1 MNARIVAL
9 ILGALLLLLG
19 ALVASNVAH
28 YGHLQGNPLGP
39 LPQLVKGSLGTAP
52 GLTQS
57 LANTT
62 PLLLAGA
69 AVFLALRA
77 GLFNIG
83 AEGQFLVGALACTA
97 VALRLPGVVGIVLGT
112 LAAVLAGALW
122 AYPAGAIKAYRGG
135 HEVITTIMLN
145 NLAVLFTDYLVIGP
159 LRASGGDTTTPSLDA
174 SSRLPNVVQSG
185 AFSVNVALPVALA
198 LALALGWWL
207 RRTVAGYELRAV
219 GANPTA
225 ARYAGVDPKRTI
237 VRAMLASG
245 AIAGFAGAVQVLA
258 YEGRFYTGFSPGY
271 GFDALGVALLAG
283 GSAIALVPA
292 AFLFGALA
300 KGALALQMEG
310 VPKGITT
317 VVLAMLILIAAAVR
331 SRGVRKVA

>member
-1 MNARIVAL
+1 MKGRILALVAGTAAIL
-9 ILGALLLLLG
+9 LLALTVSHVAPGAALGALL
-19 ALVASNVAH
+19 
-28 YGHLQGNPLGP
+28 
-39 LPQLVKGSLGTAP
+39 KGSLGSASAIS
-52 GLTQS
+52 QS

-62 PLLLAGA
+62 PLLISGV

-83 AEGQFLVGALACTA
+83 AEGQFLVGALACTS
-97 VALRLPGVVGIVLGT
+97 VALRFPGALGIVLGT
-112 LAAVLAGALW
+112 VAAVVAGALW

-145 NLAVLFTDYLVIGP
+145 NVAALLTDYLVSGP
-159 LRASGGDTTTPSLDA
+159 LKAPGGDTTTANLTDGT
-174 SSRLPNVVQSG
+174 RLPNLVDSHG
-185 AFSVNVALPVALA
+185 FSLNAVLPVAVLLVGA
-198 LALALGWWL
+198 LAWWL

-225 ARYAGVDPKRTI
+225 ARYAGVDPKRTV
-237 VRAMLASG
+237 VRAMLVSG

-258 YEGRFYTGFSPGY
+258 YEGRFYSGFSPGY

-283 GSAIALVPA
+283 EAALALVPA

-300 KGALALQMEG
+300 KGALQLQIEG
-310 VPKGITT
+310 VPKGVTG
-317 VVLAMLILIAAAVR
+317 VVLAMIILIAAALR

>member
-1 MNARIVAL
+1 M
-9 ILGALLLLLG
+9 
-19 ALVASNVAH
+19 ALVAGAILVLLVA
-28 YGHLQGNPLGP
+28 LRFTPVGP
-39 LPQLVKGSLGTAP
+39 LAAVTALLKGSLGTAS
-52 GLTQS
+52 GIRSS

-62 PLLLAGA
+62 PLLIAGV

-83 AEGQFLVGALACTA
+83 VEGQFLVGALACTF
-97 VALRLPGVVGIVLGT
+97 VALRVPGVGGIVLGT
-112 LAAVLAGALW
+112 LAAVAAGSLW
-122 AYPAGAIKAYRGG
+122 ALPAGAIKAYRGG

-145 NLAVLFTDYLVIGP
+145 NVAALFTDYLVIGP
-159 LRASGGDTTTPSLDA
+159 LRAPGGDTTTANLTA
-174 SSRLPNVVQSG
+174 GTRLPNAFQSG
-185 AFSVNVALPVALA
+185 AFSVSVALVVAVALV
-198 LALALGWWL
+198 LALGWWL

-225 ARYAGVDPKRTI
+225 ARVAGVDPKRTM

-245 AIAGFAGAVQVLA
+245 AIAGFAGAMQVLA
-258 YEGRFYTGFSPGY
+258 YEGRFYSGFSPGY

-283 GSAIALVPA
+283 EAALALIPA

-300 KGALALQMEG
+300 KGGLALQIEG

-317 VVLAMLILIAAAVR
+317 VVLAMMILVAAALR